1 MTDFRQGI
9 LLSNRLFWTNS
20 YPVVAK
26 WFSRRAI
33 PSNSSINCQVYRQ
46 CRLFHSND
54 RRMSD
59 FFTVVDHVVIGD
71 WKWTCIRKYL
81 WVLQETTTERLDQ
94 RTCEASRSETEKKMD
109 RKSESLEEW
118 LWVMSYPI
126 LFSSP
131 FFSILYLL
139 FLALYC
145 PSEDTASLLLSF
157 HRQWSIIP
165 SLLSVCSI
173 IESISHW
180 FSVTPFQSLSKQDYV
195 LCFLGEEL
203 KEFCKRSSNCHPFIL
218 SPFLPFDPFFLSPHS
233 FSGHWFL
240 TLPVSLPISSGP
252 PSSVEHQHRQ
262 GHHRLQTTESFS
274 SRWEKEQWSCKTND
288 NESCLRISR
297 VFVTSVSSANYLL

>member
-165 SLLSVCSI
+165 SLLCLLHHRIDLSLILCD
-173 IESISHW
+173 SISISFEARLCSL
-180 FSVTPFQSLSKQDYV
+180 FSWRRTEGILQEKLELSSIYSL
-195 LCFLGEEL
+195 
-203 KEFCKRSSNCHPFIL
+203 
-218 SPFLPFDPFFLSPHS
+218 
-233 FSGHWFL
+233 
-240 TLPVSLPISSGP
+240 
-252 PSSVEHQHRQ
+252 
-262 GHHRLQTTESFS
+262 SFS
-274 SRWEKEQWSCKTND
+274 SFRSILFVASFLFWSLIPN
-288 NESCLRISR
+288 
-297 VFVTSVSSANYLL
+297 TSSLPSNLFRSSFFSWTST